1 MKICEHFK
9 SLQGEGIMMGV
20 PTYFIRTVGC
30 NLSCEWCDTKYSYEG
45 GEETSLEEIVSLVG
59 DTENICI
66 TGGEPL
72 LNPEMPELLEMLL
85 EKKKYIVV
93 ETNGSMDI
101 SVIPASDRIVVS
113 MDIKC
118 PSSGMMDK
126 MRFAN
131 IPLLKEKDQLKFI
144 IGDVEDLEY
153 ASKIVDLN
161 PTKANIIFTPV
172 GGMNLKPLAE
182 GVLRRNINARV
193 LPQLHKIIW
202 GNQRAV

>member
-1 MKICEHFK
+1 
-9 SLQGEGIMMGV
+9 MGV

>member
-1 MKICEHFK
+1 
-9 SLQGEGIMMGV
+9 MMGV
-20 PTYFIRTVGC
+20 PTCFIRTVGC

-45 GEETSLEEIVSLVG
+45 GEEMSIDMIVSLIG
-59 DTENICI
+59 DAKNICI

-72 LNPEMPELLEMLL
+72 LNPEMPELLKILI
-85 EKKKYIVV
+85 EKNTYIVV
-93 ETNGSMDI
+93 ETNGSIDI
-101 SVIPASDRIVVS
+101 SVIPVSERIIVS

-126 MRFAN
+126 MMFAN

-144 IGDVEDLEY
+144 IGDMGDLEY
-153 ASKIVDLN
+153 ASRIVDLY

>member
-1 MKICEHFK
+1 MSID
-9 SLQGEGIMMGV
+9 M
-20 PTYFIRTVGC
+20 
-30 NLSCEWCDTKYSYEG
+30 
-45 GEETSLEEIVSLVG
+45 IVSLIG
-59 DTENICI
+59 DAKNICI

-72 LNPEMPELLEMLL
+72 LNPEMPELLKILI
-85 EKKKYIVV
+85 EKNTYIVV
-93 ETNGSMDI
+93 ETNGSIDI
-101 SVIPASDRIVVS
+101 SVIPVSERIIVS

-126 MRFAN
+126 MMFAN

-144 IGDVEDLEY
+144 IGDMEDLEY
-153 ASKIVDLN
+153 ASRIVDLY

>member
-1 MKICEHFK
+1 
-9 SLQGEGIMMGV
+9 MMGV
-20 PTYFIRTVGC
+20 PTCFIRTVGC

-45 GEETSLEEIVSLVG
+45 GEEMSIDMIVSLVG
-59 DTENICI
+59 DAKNICI

-72 LNPEMPELLEMLL
+72 LNPEMPELLKILI
-85 EKKKYIVV
+85 EKNTYIVV
-93 ETNGSMDI
+93 ETNGSIDI
-101 SVIPASDRIVVS
+101 SVIPVSERIIVS

-126 MRFAN
+126 MMFAN
-131 IPLLKEKDQLKFI
+131 IPLLEEKDQLKFI
-144 IGDVEDLEY
+144 IGDMGDLEY
-153 ASKIVDLN
+153 ASRIMDLY